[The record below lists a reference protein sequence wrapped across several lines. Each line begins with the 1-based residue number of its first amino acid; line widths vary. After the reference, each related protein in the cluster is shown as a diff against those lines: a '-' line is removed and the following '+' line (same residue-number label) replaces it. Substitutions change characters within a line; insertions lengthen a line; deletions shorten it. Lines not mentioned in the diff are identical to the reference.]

1 MPSRKTCVNGSSTK
15 IQAQTPWLPKM
26 EETRFKVV
34 HVPVC
39 FCGLFFKC
47 AMNADFEMTL
57 LMVSSPLIWAKLT
70 FVALTNHESF
80 RDTTGYVTVNTSRQ
94 QSTIDFSLS
103 IQSYSSV
110 VPSNLI
116 LRIRLP
122 QSHCYYTL
130 HIHPNSSNIRCSIDR
145 HSLPRHNRWQSTT
158 NSTLKPLALRGPFV
172 FRSSIHP
179 LHRHFSV
186 QGPTRSTVPGD
197 SRETGRSPLVNFR
210 NISSGSR
217 AFSISVKQLRA
228 V

>member
-1 MPSRKTCVNGSSTK
+1 M
-15 IQAQTPWLPKM
+15 ALPQ
-26 EETRFKVV
+26 RFKEHKSHDFQKWRRLVSKSFTYE
-34 HVPVC
+34 
-39 FCGLFFKC
+39 FCGLFFKG
-47 AMNADFEMTL
+47 AMNVGFEMTL

-94 QSTIDFSLS
+94 RSTIDFSLS

-145 HSLPRHNRWQSTT
+145 HSLPRHNR
-158 NSTLKPLALRGPFV
+158 
-172 FRSSIHP
+172 
-179 LHRHFSV
+179 
-186 QGPTRSTVPGD
+186 
-197 SRETGRSPLVNFR
+197 
-210 NISSGSR
+210 
-217 AFSISVKQLRA
+217 
-228 V
+228 